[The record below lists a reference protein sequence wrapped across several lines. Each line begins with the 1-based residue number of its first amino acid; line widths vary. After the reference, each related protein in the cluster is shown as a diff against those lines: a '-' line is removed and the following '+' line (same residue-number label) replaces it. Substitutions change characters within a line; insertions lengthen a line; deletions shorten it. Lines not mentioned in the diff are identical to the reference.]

1 MVKLLGKKEYKSVKT
16 KKEKILLISS
26 LKDSGADTSTSI
38 SSSSSAVVST
48 KSTPSKS
55 SSSGAAISPKISND
69 STSSGATL
77 RKRKHVKK
85 YDDDETKPKI
95 FIHSYDELV
104 YDDSIVFDAVDEE
117 DINTVLENIPEATKN
132 IYPLEKV
139 MGEKSGAI
147 IINYQEIKMQKEIA
161 AVVKKYNFQSFD
173 DYLSISK
180 QFEGK
185 AFMAS
190 KGETTES
197 IYNQMCAIS
206 DRNEDQEC
214 IMIFT
219 GLLSAQNEIKIMQK
233 TCEDELHSHT
243 DRTIFFANI

>member
-85 YDDDETKPKI
+85 YDDETKPKI

-132 IYPLEKV
+132 IYPLEKA

-190 KGETTES
+190 KDETTES

>member
-1 MVKLLGKKEYKSVKT
+1 MS
-16 KKEKILLISS
+16 
-26 LKDSGADTSTSI
+26 
-38 SSSSSAVVST
+38 
-48 KSTPSKS
+48 
-55 SSSGAAISPKISND
+55 
-69 STSSGATL
+69 
-77 RKRKHVKK
+77 
-85 YDDDETKPKI
+85 
-95 FIHSYDELV
+95 
-104 YDDSIVFDAVDEE
+104 
-117 DINTVLENIPEATKN
+117 
-132 IYPLEKV
+132 
-139 MGEKSGAI
+139 EKSGAI

-243 DRTIFFANI
+243 YRTIFSLIFENFYLIQTVI